1 MDAIGKIK
9 IIMHTG
15 KYDLK
20 KEKILNGEIIEEINI
35 HNIIVN
41 SASKILANCLAG
53 KTGFNINNVKLG
65 TISNQNENHKIT
77 NLSSTNTINIDIN
90 DRYLISGI
98 AFCAEKNSQEIG
110 NEIKEMGLFSNNL
123 IFSYKKMKECL
134 IPPNTEISI
143 IWKIIF

>member
-1 MDAIGKIK
+1 MENQFLKVGDFMDAIGKIK

-90 DRYLISGI
+90 EKFDLDIEKIRDIMRKITKILLNVLVIILAIVLFI
-98 AFCAEKNSQEIG
+98 AFLTFITAWAAIG
-110 NEIKEMGLFSNNL
+110 
-123 IFSYKKMKECL
+123 
-134 IPPNTEISI
+134 
-143 IWKIIF
+143 

>member
-1 MDAIGKIK
+1 MENQFLKVGDFMDAIGKIK

-90 DRYLISGI
+90 
-98 AFCAEKNSQEIG
+98 EKLPWDFIQINPY
-110 NEIKEMGLFSNNL
+110 KEFLQ
-123 IFSYKKMKECL
+123 KEYIRL
-134 IPPNTEISI
+134 LERD
-143 IWKIIF
+143 